1 MAFKFDAQVA
11 FLTYPQ
17 SDIDFDELVNGL
29 KLIADI
35 AWARVCREQHED
47 GNWHNHVVVKF
58 TKRVQSRNQ
67 RVFDIGGRHP
77 NIQPVRSI
85 KRALAYVS
93 KDGQFRDFG
102 TVPDGSRSKTAS
114 EILEL
119 ARGANE
125 QDYWV
130 AAAEARIPYQYAL
143 KFRQLAHSTSAETL
157 EEYTGQL
164 EWERADLQITPLP
177 SDLSIVLV
185 GPSGIGKTSWVKRVC
200 PKPALWVRHMDV
212 LRAYRPEYHKC
223 IVFDDM
229 SFGHMPLQ
237 AQIHIVDWQD
247 TSHIHCRYGHATIP
261 SGTLRFF
268 TCNDWPFASHPA
280 IDRRIHKIILY

>member
-1 MAFKFDAQVA
+1 MPFKFDAQVA

-47 GNWHNHVVVKF
+47 GNYHNHVVVKF
-58 TKRVQSRNQ
+58 SRRVQSRNQ

-85 KRALAYVS
+85 KRALAYVT

-102 TVPDGSRSKTAS
+102 TVPDGSGTKTAA
-114 EILEL
+114 EIFEL
-119 ARGANE
+119 ARNAE
-125 QDYWV
+125 EHDYWV
-130 AAAEARIPYQYAL
+130 AAAEARIPYQYAA
-143 KFRQLAHSTSAETL
+143 KFRQLAHSSDAETITD
-157 EEYTGQL
+157 YSGNI
-164 EWERADLQITPLP
+164 EWERVDLQITPLP
-177 SDLSIVLV
+177 AHLSIVLV
-185 GPSGIGKTSWVKRVC
+185 GASGIGKTSWVKRVC

-212 LRAYRPEYHKC
+212 LRNFRAEYHKC

-229 SFGHMPLQ
+229 SFGHMPVQ
-237 AQIHIVDWQD
+237 AQIHLVDWQD
-247 TSHIHCRYGHATIP
+247 TSHVHCRYGHATIP
-261 SGTLRFF
+261 ANTLRFF
-268 TCNDWPFASHPA
+268 TCNSFPFSPHPA
-280 IDRRIHKIILY
+280 VLRRIHQMNL